1 MFTPKTWKIIESND
15 RINWDCLDEQVNRSE
30 LNRKSNNAHF
40 VCKTPTHNSCRYI
53 KFIQKDNWGNFK
65 LYDINISMF
74 EIYGNFFEIN
84 TWNNN

>member
-15 RINWDCLDEQVNRSE
+15 RINCDCLDEQVNRSE

-40 VCKTPTHNSCRYI
+40 VCKTPTHNSYRYI

-74 EIYGNFFEIN
+74 EIYGNIFEIN